1 MPISP
6 ITIRDSAALLSA
18 AAEGFLDE
26 TPFVLTVKGVL
37 TAESLTMWR
46 EVAHALPASG
56 FGSLVAKDTLDAD
69 VDLTTVPLDECA
81 DVITLLLKKAVV
93 DGSCRFFFGSCIS
106 TALYNEQLIST
117 SVELSVGE
125 PFPKFSTLS
134 CVFRHWDGLVNG
146 ADAEDL
152 DRIDP
157 RKYVRD
163 LTSERAVPSNV
174 GIFILKG
181 NAEPSGVFDAWM
193 KVAIKRLP
201 FTLVNEVWKEGAI
214 QMVSLTGPR
223 IKQMPVG
230 EFSRDSSE
238 LELFEIFQK
247 SAEWVYGNPREIE
260 VRHTLFTN
268 ELAREWPENEPFFA
282 QLATRLPRALDAA
295 TTAYRAHI
303 REGSKDTLKSLSDL
317 RKTLSEEVS
326 KVSAQTRDLISSL
339 WKDFAIAVTAL
350 LSKVALIVADKKAAA
365 DSTAM
370 KAILM
375 GTAVFIVSNLYITL
389 RANERFLRISRQ
401 SRNAW
406 KTKLYGFLASEDLD
420 ALANTPL
427 NDSEVAYRNAKR
439 LIIAL
444 YLAIIL
450 SLVASSF
457 PGIPEAFF
465 TSMQIALVR
474 VKGVL

>member
-6 ITIRDSAALLSA
+6 TTIRDSAALLSA

-26 TPFVLTVKGVL
+26 TPLVLTVKGVL

-46 EVAHALPASG
+46 QVAHELPASG
-56 FGSLVAKDTLDAD
+56 FGSLAAKDTLDAD
-69 VDLTTVPLDECA
+69 VDLTTVPLAQCTDA
-81 DVITLLLKKAVV
+81 ITLLLKKTVA

-106 TALYNEQLIST
+106 TALYDERLIST
-117 SVELSVGE
+117 TAEIAVGE
-125 PFPKFSTLS
+125 PFPRFSTSS
-134 CVFRHWDGLVNG
+134 CVFRHWDGLANG
-146 ADAEDL
+146 AVAEDL
-152 DRIDP
+152 DTIDP

-163 LTSERAVPSNV
+163 LTGERLVPSNV

-181 NAEPSGVFDAWM
+181 KAEPSGVFDAWM

-201 FTLVNEVWKEGAI
+201 FTLVNEVWKEGAT

-223 IKQMPVG
+223 IKKIPLGQFPQ
-230 EFSRDSSE
+230 DSSE
-238 LELFEIFQK
+238 PEVFELLQK

-268 ELAREWPENEPFFA
+268 ELAREWPENEPFYA

-339 WKDFAIAVTAL
+339 WKDFAIAATAL

-365 DSTAM
+365 DSSAM

-375 GTAVFIVSNLYITL
+375 GTAVFIVSNLYINL

-401 SRNAW
+401 SRDAW
-406 KTKLYGFLASEDLD
+406 KSKLYGFLASEDLD

-427 NDSEVAYRNAKR
+427 NDSEAAYRKAKR

-444 YLAIIL
+444 YLAIVL

-457 PGIPEAFF
+457 PRIPEALFA
-465 TSMQIALVR
+465 SMLSALTRVR
-474 VKGVL
+474 SVL